1 MKLYTISQA
10 SKILNIA
17 NTTLHIWCTK
27 NIIKYTVLPNG
38 HRRFS
43 DIDLDQFINSGTK
56 KLEVKRKNILYCRV
70 STALQKENL
79 ERQKQR
85 LQDFCASKGI
95 QIDLVLEDIASGMNF
110 NRINFLKLIQLILTD
125 QVENIIIEYKDRL
138 LRFGFELIKHMCTY
152 MNTNI
157 IILNESETLDYRKEI
172 TNDLIAIIH
181 HFSMKL
187 YGSRRGKQ
195 KLETIKKELFTNE
208 NIPS

>member
-43 DIDLDQFINSGTK
+43 EFDLEQFVNSNTK
-56 KLEVKRKNILYCRV
+56 KLKIKRKTVIYCRV
-70 STALQKENL
+70 STSLQKENL

-85 LQDFCASKGI
+85 LQDFCASKGM
-95 QIDLVLEDIASGMNF
+95 QIDLILEDIASGMNF
-110 NRINFLKLIQLILTD
+110 NRVNFLKLIQLILSD

-138 LRFGFELIKHMCTY
+138 LRFGFELIKHICSY

-195 KLETIKKELFTNE
+195 KLNIIKKELFINE
-208 NIPS
+208 NVSN